1 MNSVIIK
8 TKKEMIYGEN
18 VHKHTKIM
26 KTSKWVNIIFGW
38 IVRNTRFVK
47 FLNDKILKNQEFKG
61 QPQDVVKLHEEIRTL
76 KTTLA
81 KFVNGTDNLNKLLGY
96 YRSSSEKSR
105 NGYDGKVYVHDKDT
119 IVCYFCGKTGHMTSR
134 CRDQP
139 KKGTTYLY
147 G

>member
-1 MNSVIIK
+1 MSKHNLWV
-8 TKKEMIYGEN
+8 ECDE
-18 VHKHTKIM
+18 HKISM
-26 KTSKWVNIIFGW
+26 
-38 IVRNTRFVK
+38 K
-47 FLNDKILKNQEFKG
+47 FLNDKLLKNQEFKG